1 MFFSHL
7 QFLNG
12 DLTDLIII
20 TIIIIIIIIKFYA
33 LFAGNRNICLLLYNV
48 KTKLLA
54 LGQEKKI
61 LIFNLGDKSI
71 VKDQRTFPWFKFPA
85 HTT

>member
-33 LFAGNRNICLLLYNV
+33 LFAGNRNTCLLLYNV

-54 LGQEKKI
+54 LGQEKKNPNF
-61 LIFNLGDKSI
+61 LTWVTNPL
-71 VKDQRTFPWFKFPA
+71 
-85 HTT
+85 